1 MEGLI
6 RTLSLTLLL
15 TSFVA
20 VESRHLPRALA
31 AYMAQALL
39 MVALIAAFA
48 TFHPGLWVW
57 AVTAFVTKFA
67 LISWMLA
74 RAIRGGDEREE
85 QPYVGA
91 VPSAVLIAALA
102 LAVYH
107 LVHRQAG
114 YLAPTT
120 LAEAEQPYRTNV
132 AVSLTL
138 LAVGIY
144 AVLTRRDA
152 LKVVIGVCLI
162 ENGAH
167 LSLVSLAPG
176 MRETVLIG
184 IVTDVVV
191 AVLLLLHLVDG
202 IRARLGTRDTAR
214 LRALRW

>member
-6 RTLSLTLLL
+6 RSLSLMLIL

-20 VESRHLPRALA
+20 VESRGLRRALA
-31 AYMAQALL
+31 AYVTQATV

-48 TFHPGLWVW
+48 SRHPALWVW
-57 AVTAFVTKFA
+57 AATAFVTK
-67 LISWMLA
+67 LLLVSWLL
-74 RAIRGGDEREE
+74 RRSIRPGDEREVA
-85 QPYVGA
+85 PYVGTG
-91 VPSAVLIAALA
+91 PSAVLVALLA
-102 LAVYH
+102 LAVYQ
-107 LVHRQAG
+107 LVHRNAAF
-114 YLAPTT
+114 LAPTT
-120 LAEAEQPYRTNV
+120 LAELEPYRTNV

-138 LAVGIY
+138 LCTGVY

-152 LKVVIGVCLI
+152 FKIVLGVCLM

-176 MRETVLIG
+176 MHETVLIG

-191 AVLLLLHLVDG
+191 AVFLLLHLAGG
-202 IRARLGTRDTAR
+202 IEARLGTRDTGR